1 MALLTDSPPESAL
14 MMTFELTRNTNNR
27 GISESKVHP
36 VYTCTYGA
44 PGLVLQADTIWGE
57 GWSGPLKICLAYE
70 TIQGRGAWE
79 RGYYTYANAID

>member
-44 PGLVLQADTIWGE
+44 QGLVLQADTIG
-57 GWSGPLKICLAYE
+57 
-70 TIQGRGAWE
+70 GRGGPVHSKYVWLARLYKE
-79 RGYYTYANAID
+79 GEHGNEATTRMQMP